1 MPKISGETVLLIPQ
15 VDGAA
20 DAFGEPIKTDG
31 TPISVENVLIS
42 PVTSSEVLDT
52 LNLSGRKAV
61 CQLAIPK
68 GDTNEWEDQMVQ
80 FLGHRWRS
88 VGFVIQSMD
97 HLTPLSW
104 NKKVMVERYD

>member
-1 MPKISGETVLLIPQ
+1 MPKISGETIVLVPQ
-15 VDGAA
+15 ISGAE

-31 TPISVENVLIS
+31 TPVSVENVLIS
-42 PVTSSEVLDT
+42 PVTSSEILDT

-68 GDTNEWEDQMVQ
+68 GDANEWEDQFVE
-80 FLGHRWRS
+80 FWGHRWKA
-88 VGFVIQSMD
+88 VGFVEQSMD

-104 NKKVMVERYD
+104 NKKVTVERYD